1 MLKKSGIIGKIEA
14 VGTLEPKESNEK
26 TASIED
32 LRKKVAENVKW
43 QPTGEGNKDDK
54 K

>member
-14 VGTLEPKESNEK
+14 VGTLEPKASDNKK

-32 LRKKVAENVKW
+32 LRKRVAEDIKW
-43 QPTGEGNKDDK
+43 QPTGEGKKDEK
-54 K
+54 